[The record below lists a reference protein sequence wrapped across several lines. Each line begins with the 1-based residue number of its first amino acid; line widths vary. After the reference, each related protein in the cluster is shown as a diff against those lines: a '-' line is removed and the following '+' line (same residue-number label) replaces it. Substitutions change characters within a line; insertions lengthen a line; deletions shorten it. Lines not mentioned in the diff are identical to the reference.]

1 MFFCLTFFKQS
12 GSIYS
17 IITSLFIVNFVKF
30 DIIDIPNKFRGDSM
44 TLGEKLRQIRKEHN
58 MTKQELSV
66 ALNVPRERIKLY
78 EIGEEEPSE
87 FYLTNFAQHF
97 SISLDDLLAL
107 K

>member
-1 MFFCLTFFKQS
+1 MA
-12 GSIYS
+12 
-17 IITSLFIVNFVKF
+17 
-30 DIIDIPNKFRGDSM
+30 
-44 TLGEKLRQIRKEHN
+44 LGEKLRQIRKEHD

-87 FYLTNFAQHF
+87 FYLSSFAQHF
-97 SISLDDLLAL
+97 NISLDDLLTY

>member
-1 MFFCLTFFKQS
+1 
-12 GSIYS
+12 
-17 IITSLFIVNFVKF
+17 
-30 DIIDIPNKFRGDSM
+30 M
-44 TLGEKLRQIRKEHN
+44 TLGEKLRQIRKEKN

-87 FYLTNFAQHF
+87 FYLSSFAQYF
-97 SISLDDLLAL
+97 NITKEDLLSF

>member
-1 MFFCLTFFKQS
+1 
-12 GSIYS
+12 
-17 IITSLFIVNFVKF
+17 
-30 DIIDIPNKFRGDSM
+30 M
-44 TLGEKLRQIRKEHN
+44 TLGEKLRHIRKEKD

-87 FYLTNFAQHF
+87 FYLSSFAQYF
-97 SISLDDLLAL
+97 NISKEVLLSY